1 MKPVQLRG
9 AVFAKL
15 NVSAITSL
23 LSAEYGAIP
32 AVFHDTALQ
41 AQDSGAG
48 DYFPYVSFS
57 VVSDTGLNDKGVSG
71 TNALVQVDVWSRLGT
86 TQCETLAQAVYDQ
99 LHRSALSVD
108 GHIITECEAI
118 DFTLDPDGITRRGL
132 LRFRVLALE

>member
-41 AQDSGAG
+41 APDSGAG

-57 VVSDTGLNDKGVSG
+57 VVSDIGFNTSDANG
-71 TNALVQVDVWSRLGT
+71 TNAIVQVDVWSRLGT
-86 TQCETLAQAVYDQ
+86 TQCETIAQAVYDQ
-99 LHRSALSVD
+99 LHRTSLAVT
-108 GHIITECEAI
+108 GHITTECEAM